1 MKRGTYLKAIVRY
14 FIWIS
19 SLLSTVE
26 KFVLIK
32 HNNRKLRNYVV
43 GLFLPS
49 KKQQAVSTVYRDVL
63 KCTSK
68 RGTGIPSADREG
80 ESVQEG
86 QGWERK
92 VDVRWGLEVREDTC
106 WKQRPLRPIDL
117 RDVTN
122 VSFAKWKL

>member
-1 MKRGTYLKAIVRY
+1 MYL
-14 FIWIS
+14 IWIS
-19 SLLSTVE
+19 SSLSTIE

-68 RGTGIPSADREG
+68 RRTEIPSADREG

-92 VDVRWGLEVREDTC
+92 VDVRGA
-106 WKQRPLRPIDL
+106 WKSGKILVGTKDL
-117 RDVTN
+117 YYLLTSEMSSMSHLQN
-122 VSFAKWKL
+122 GNYSSIFT